1 MAVSDIADSQPLAG
15 KVAVVTGA
23 AGAIGRAT
31 ARKLADR
38 GARIVGVDHPS
49 ADTGALEELFKH
61 SDSITYLTADV
72 SVEED
77 VRSYVAD
84 AIAGASRI
92 DIFFNNAGIEGPQ
105 APIQDYPTDDF
116 VKLFNVNVL
125 GVFLGMKYVLP
136 LMLAQKSGSIINT
149 SSIAGLV
156 GMANMSGY
164 IMSKHAVL
172 GLTRTA
178 SLEGAPFGVRVN
190 SVHPG
195 FIDSRMLTNIMHNFG
210 APDAETLV
218 PAVPLARLGS
228 VDDVANA
235 VAFLASDESS
245 YMTGHSLVVDGG
257 RTVG

>member
-1 MAVSDIADSQPLAG
+1 
-15 KVAVVTGA
+15 
-23 AGAIGRAT
+23 
-31 ARKLADR
+31 
-38 GARIVGVDHPS
+38 
-49 ADTGALEELFKH
+49 
-61 SDSITYLTADV
+61 
-72 SVEED
+72 
-77 VRSYVAD
+77 
-84 AIAGASRI
+84 
-92 DIFFNNAGIEGPQ
+92 
-105 APIQDYPTDDF
+105 
-116 VKLFNVNVL
+116 
-125 GVFLGMKYVLP
+125 
-136 LMLAQKSGSIINT
+136 
-149 SSIAGLV
+149 
-156 GMANMSGY
+156 MANMSGY

>member
-1 MAVSDIADSQPLAG
+1 MSDVKDFQPLAG
-15 KVAVVTGA
+15 KVAIVTGA

-49 ADTGALEELFKH
+49 ADAGALEELFKH
-61 SDSITYLTADV
+61 RDGFAFLPADV
-72 SVEED
+72 SVESD

-84 AIAGASRI
+84 TLALTSRI
-92 DIFFNNAGIEGPQ
+92 DIFFNNAGIEGPL
-105 APIQDYPTDDF
+105 APIQDYSTDDF
-116 VKLFNVNVL
+116 VKVFNVNVL

-136 LMLAQKSGSIINT
+136 VMQAQKSGSIINT

-156 GMANMSGY
+156 GIANMSGY

-195 FIDSRMLTNIMHNFG
+195 FIDSRMLTDIMQKSG
-210 APDAETLV
+210 ARDAETLV
-218 PAVPLARLGS
+218 PTVPLGRLGS

-235 VAFLASDESS
+235 VAFLSSDDSS